1 MLDYRQML
9 AFVNVVEGKSFT
21 HAAKALFMTQPAISW
36 QIKSLEQELELQLLE
51 RKERN
56 VVVTEAGRLFYIHA
70 KRIVRQYEDAINEM
84 EQFKGLEKGHLII
97 GASTI
102 PGEYVLPTIIGEFKN
117 KFPGATIAMQI
128 ADTGTIVEMLL
139 ANEIHLG
146 ITGAKIKEPKLAWH
160 SFLQDELVL
169 IISPKHPLAEKEVV
183 SFEDLK
189 EQDFI
194 AREKSSGTWMVVRNK
209 LKEMGL
215 ASGELNI
222 IMEIG
227 STRAVITAVEAGL
240 GLSWVSRLA
249 VKDTLQLGLV
259 KELQV
264 EDLHIMRDLYL
275 TYNKK
280 KTLSPLA
287 EEFTKYITGNN

>member
-102 PGEYVLPTIIGEFKN
+102 PGEYILPTMIGKFKN
-117 KFPGATIAMQI
+117 NYPGATIAMQI
-128 ADTGTIVEMLL
+128 ADTGAIVEMIL

-146 ITGAKIKEPKLAWH
+146 ITGAQVKEPKLTWH
-160 SFLQDELVL
+160 PFLQDELVL
-169 IISPKHPLAEKEVV
+169 IVSPNHPLATKDTVSIKE
-183 SFEDLK
+183 LK
-189 EQDFI
+189 KQDFI

-209 LKEMGL
+209 LQEMGL
-215 ASGELNI
+215 ASDELNI

-249 VKDTLQLGLV
+249 VKDALQLGLV

-264 EDLHIMRDLYL
+264 EGLSIERDLYL

-287 EEFTKYITGNN
+287 TEFKKHILNK